1 MHGII
6 DKNAPE
12 PIYLQLKNWVE
23 DSIRVRK
30 LLPGQRLPSENE
42 FSRRCGIHRNT
53 ARNALLR
60 LEVEGVLRSI
70 PGSGWFVSQ
79 PEKRLRRAGML
90 KLQDPE
96 LRLSASQRQ
105 AVSQSDVYIRI
116 KQGLNDGAAM
126 YGFEMVRLSA
136 EEVALL
142 LQGELQ
148 NLPLDALV
156 VTEFQSKY
164 LEQLRKLKA
173 SNLPVIVFNR
183 QVFGEDIPCV
193 CIDQYHGTRDL
204 VTRLIQNGHRRIGC
218 ITMAL
223 DANWRYALERYR
235 GYADAFSAAGLT
247 PERKWTCQIRDIS
260 WCRRKIRDFLRNNP
274 DLTALF
280 IAGDTF
286 HKSAL
291 ELLRK
296 QGKSIPEDIS
306 VVAFDR
312 VNSEYGEHIIALNQ
326 PFEEMGRRI
335 FQALDRMLAGQS
347 VTGEVL
353 LPAITHGNSIRNIQ

>member
-1 MHGII
+1 MHEII

-23 DSIRVRK
+23 DSIRRGK

-60 LEVEGVLRSI
+60 LEEVGVLRSI

-90 KLQDPE
+90 GLRDPDLQKL
-96 LRLSASQRQ
+96 AF
-105 AVSQSDVYIRI
+105 QSDFYIRI
-116 KQGLNDGAAM
+116 NQGLNEGAAM
-126 YGFEMVRLSA
+126 YDFEMVRLTT
-136 EEVALL
+136 EEISLL
-142 LQGELQ
+142 LQGKAQ
-148 NLPLDALV
+148 NLSLDALV
-156 VTEFQSKY
+156 ITEFQSKY
-164 LEQLRKLKA
+164 LEQLRLLKA
-173 SNLPVIVFNR
+173 SNLPVAVFNR
-183 QVFGEDIPCV
+183 QIFGEDIPCV
-193 CIDQYHGTRDL
+193 CIDQYYGTRDL
-204 VTRLIQNGHRRIGC
+204 VTRLIQSGHRRIGC

-235 GYADAFSAAGLT
+235 GYADAFAAAGLT
-247 PERKWTCQIRDIS
+247 PERKWVCQIRDINQR
-260 WCRRKIRDFLRNNP
+260 RRKIRDFLKNNL

-280 IAGDTF
+280 IAGENF

-296 QGKSIPEDIS
+296 QGKNIPDDIS

-312 VNSEYGEHIIALNQ
+312 VGSEYGRQIIALDQ
-326 PFEEMGRRI
+326 PLEEMGRRI
-335 FQALDRMLAGQS
+335 FQTLDRMLAGQPAI
-347 VTGEVL
+347 GEVL
-353 LPAITHGNSIRNIQ
+353 LPAITHGNSIRNII

>member
-60 LEVEGVLRSI
+60 LEEVGVLRSI

-90 KLQDPE
+90 GLRDPDLQKL
-96 LRLSASQRQ
+96 AF
-105 AVSQSDVYIRI
+105 QSDFYIRI
-116 KQGLNDGAAM
+116 NQGLNEGAAM
-126 YGFEMVRLSA
+126 YDFEMVRLTT
-136 EEVALL
+136 EEISLL
-142 LQGELQ
+142 LQGKAQ
-148 NLPLDALV
+148 NLSLDALV
-156 VTEFQSKY
+156 ITEFQSKY
-164 LEQLRKLKA
+164 LEQLRLLKA
-173 SNLPVIVFNR
+173 SNLPVAVFNR
-183 QVFGEDIPCV
+183 QIFGEDIPCV
-193 CIDQYHGTRDL
+193 CIDQYYGTRDL

-223 DANWRYALERYR
+223 DANWRYALERHR
-235 GYADAFSAAGLT
+235 GYADAFAAAGLT